1 MGESEVDELRA
12 QALYARRA
20 SSEMRDATSA
30 ATMRV
35 IAEAY
40 DRLAEQQERHDGD
53 MERRYVPSLPAGTR

>member
-1 MGESEVDELRA
+1 MGESEADKFRA

-30 ATMRV
+30 ATMRG

-40 DRLAEQQERHDGD
+40 DRLAEQQERHDGAMD
-53 MERRYVPSLPAGTR
+53 YRYVPSLQARTR